1 MLINEVEKD
10 RGRVGRGGG
19 VERLI
24 ELLVKLINFSS
35 ILPIVTY
42 QNKNKNCS
50 TYHDG

>member
-10 RGRVGRGGG
+10 RGR